1 MKISKPFG
9 TWSSDITA
17 KTASKALIEMSDI
30 QSFDGNLYWI
40 EYRPE
45 ENGRSVI
52 VTMDK
57 FGAINDMFTSPF
69 SQGLWLLHIYN
80 ACPNITS
87 PEDCVGY
94 WSYCSNLSFKF
105 TSRLQTSS
113 HKLQSSGAKLIQNTE
128 L

>member
-17 KTASKALIEMSDI
+17 KTASKALIELSDI

-40 EYRPE
+40 EYRPQ

-57 FGAINDMFTSPF
+57 FGAISDMF
-69 SQGLWLLHIYN
+69 
-80 ACPNITS
+80 ACPLVMAPRFMS
-87 PEDCVGY
+87 MEV
-94 WSYCSNLSFKF
+94 
-105 TSRLQTSS
+105 S
-113 HKLQSSGAKLIQNTE
+113 HIQFLVTISI

>member
-40 EYRPE
+40 EYRPH

-57 FGAINDMFTSPF
+57 FGAISDMFASPF
-69 SQGLWLLHIYN
+69 SHG
-80 ACPNITS
+80 S
-87 PEDCVGY
+87 
-94 WSYCSNLSFKF
+94 
-105 TSRLQTSS
+105 
-113 HKLQSSGAKLIQNTE
+113 
-128 L
+128 